1 MLLSILL
8 WQKQY
13 GSKLL
18 VSPNV
23 TTCCTRT
30 VSPLLLLDG
39 NTCVI
44 FRPLGY
50 IMGNTLDQG
59 SASLKQSSR
68 EDEKA
73 GVNQRWVTSATR
85 VPTASSTKY
94 GERKA
99 SRTTSEITAAAAS
112 SKAPAMARQQVIK
125 AQAPGRLPV
134 SLAKTTSPTWSPTTT
149 TKGRH
154 LAA

>member
-39 NTCVI
+39 NTCVM

-50 IMGNTLDQG
+50 IMGTTLNQG
-59 SASLKQSSR
+59 SASLKQRSR
-68 EDEKA
+68 EDEKVR
-73 GVNQRWVTSATR
+73 VNQRW

-99 SRTTSEITAAAAS
+99 SRTTSEITTAAAAS

-134 SLAKTTSPTWSPTTT
+134 SLAKTTSPTWAPTTT
-149 TKGRH
+149 TGRH
-154 LAA
+154 LAI